1 MVNGQSPTLI
11 FVHDSKSGARYYGIA
26 FQTCNETLRKQ
37 GLAATQFAF
46 EGQYGTGNKII
57 RKLPRDRFRFSG
69 AVGNERS
76 QEVICDLRL
85 ESPAVA
91 SHPLRA
97 ICD

>member
-1 MVNGQSPTLI
+1 M
-11 FVHDSKSGARYYGIA
+11 HDSKGRARYRSVA
-26 FQTCNETLRKQ
+26 FQTRDESLREQ
-37 GLAATQFAF
+37 GLAAAQFAF
-46 EGQYGTGNKII
+46 ESQDGTGNKIV
-57 RKLPRDRFRFSG
+57 RKSLRDRFRFSG
-69 AVGNERS
+69 AVGNECS